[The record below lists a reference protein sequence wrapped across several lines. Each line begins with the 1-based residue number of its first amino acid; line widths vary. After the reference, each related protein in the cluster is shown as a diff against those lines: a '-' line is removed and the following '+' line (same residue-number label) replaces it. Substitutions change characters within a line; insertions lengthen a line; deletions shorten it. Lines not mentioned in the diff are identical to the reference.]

1 MNVTELIDTISQFA
15 FGTLATERQR
25 SEYLRCLNFANNDVY
40 IRLRNFK
47 NFLIYKE
54 QKVKFENNQYFFEFD
69 FKKYFLKSVYNK
81 DVKLTSF
88 DLLNNDNLNI
98 TPKHYFTLVSENKVL
113 LGTDEYNKDT
123 DSDNFVKIFY
133 NLQQKTLVEIV
144 NNADIETDVTI
155 YDSVINQTL
164 VLGAVYYIF
173 LTTNGQINKLS
184 AAYKL
189 YSEKLEDI
197 VKFYTSI

>member
-25 SEYLRCLNFANNDVY
+25 SEYLRCLNFANNDIY

-47 NFLIYKE
+47 NFIIYKE

-144 NNADIETDVTI
+144 NDADIETDVTI

>member
-113 LGTDEYNKDT
+113 LGTDDYNKDT

-144 NNADIETDVTI
+144 NDAETETDITI

-184 AAYKL
+184 SAYKL
-189 YSEKLEDI
+189 YSEKLDDI

>member
-25 SEYLRCLNFANNDVY
+25 SEYLRCLNFANNDIY

-47 NFLIYKE
+47 NFIIYKE

-144 NNADIETDVTI
+144 NNADIETDITI

>member
-47 NFLIYKE
+47 NFIIYKE

-113 LGTDEYNKDT
+113 LGTDDYNKDT
-123 DSDNFVKIFY
+123 DNDNFVKIFY
-133 NLQQKTLVEIV
+133 NLQQKTLVETV
-144 NNADIETDVTI
+144 NDPDIETNITI

-164 VLGAVYYIF
+164 VLGAIYYIF
-173 LTTNGQINKLS
+173 FTTNGQINKLS
-184 AAYKL
+184 SAYKL
-189 YSEKLEDI
+189 YSEKLDDI